1 MTTVTFARI
10 DTSRFE
16 YAGLALTLN
25 EFDTYEFEVRALD
38 DRGRPDGHI
47 IIDVSPEAIWDL
59 LSVWTGLDPDER
71 SFPPDNLWKLNED
84 DFLESLEDAYPHGMV
99 AIVVNG
105 VVVGWDEPMASEIA

>member
-16 YAGLALTLN
+16 YVGPTLTLK

-47 IIDVSPEAIWDL
+47 ILDLSREAVLDMVSL
-59 LSVWTGLDPDER
+59 HLGLDLDQCD
-71 SFPPDNLWKLNED
+71 FLVDDLWELNED
-84 DFLESLEDAYPHGMV
+84 DFLESLEDAYPYGMV
-99 AIVVNG
+99 AIVVND
-105 VVVGWDEPMASEIA
+105 VVVGWDEPTADEIA